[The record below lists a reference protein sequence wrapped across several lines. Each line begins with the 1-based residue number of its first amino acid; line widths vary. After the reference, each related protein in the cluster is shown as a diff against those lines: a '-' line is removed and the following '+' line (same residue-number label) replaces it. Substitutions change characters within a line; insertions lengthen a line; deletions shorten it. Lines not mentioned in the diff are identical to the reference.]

1 MVVSYEEY
9 ITLFHHVQCTHFEYN
24 IHCII
29 HDVHTISI
37 IISVMFIC
45 FSIQKLLTSLMPTD
59 DERTM
64 IAEAKAAKPDIPLEP
79 AEDFLYTL
87 SSIPELK
94 ARLSL
99 LRFNYVFQQVEE
111 VRVSRRE
118 GGSERERERRR
129 ETEGDGGSERW
140 REGRERR
147 RERKS

>member
-1 MVVSYEEY
+1 
-9 ITLFHHVQCTHFEYN
+9 
-24 IHCII
+24 
-29 HDVHTISI
+29 
-37 IISVMFIC
+37 MFIC
-45 FSIQKLLTSLMPTD
+45 FLIQKLLTSLMPTD

-111 VRVSRRE
+111 VRVSWRE
-118 GGSERERERRR
+118 GRSER
-129 ETEGDGGSERW
+129 DGGSERW

-147 RERKS
+147 RE